1 MATACPTTVASA
13 QSNSEMVPIT
23 TPVPTLLQKA
33 NDQVQTLISQYGN
46 AMALSCASLA
56 STPAAAAAVAQ
67 WCLGVGMTRS
77 ISHGHRPAAV
87 PKPPPATPKPSP
99 PR

>member
-13 QSNSEMVPIT
+13 QSNSELVPST

-56 STPAAAAAVAQ
+56 STPAAAAVAQ
-67 WCLGVGMTRS
+67 RCLGVGMTRS

-87 PKPPPATPKPSP
+87 PKPLPATPKPSP

>member
-13 QSNSEMVPIT
+13 QSNSELVPST

-56 STPAAAAAVAQ
+56 STPAAAALSARRTFLRSPEQAAQ
-67 WCLGVGMTRS
+67 ISGMFVRITWRS
-77 ISHGHRPAAV
+77 GAWASG
-87 PKPPPATPKPSP
+87 
-99 PR
+99 